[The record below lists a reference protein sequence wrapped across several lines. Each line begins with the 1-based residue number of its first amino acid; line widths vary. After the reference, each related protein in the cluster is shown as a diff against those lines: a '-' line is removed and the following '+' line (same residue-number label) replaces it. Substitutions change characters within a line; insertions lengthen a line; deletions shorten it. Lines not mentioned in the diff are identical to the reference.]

1 MSSLQVGVEKGN
13 VMKLITRTAKEK
25 IALNIGEAYVNRKNS
40 QILKKT
46 MEDGC
51 GEKCR
56 MRCQDR
62 IGKDHRETVFNY
74 FWHNGDITKGEVKC
88 APTWKSRAKRQGA
101 RRA

>member
-13 VMKLITRTAKEK
+13 VMKLIIRTTKEK
-25 IALNIGEAYVNRKNS
+25 RALNIGEDYVNRKNR

-46 MEDGC
+46 MKDGC

-56 MRCQDR
+56 MRCKDR

-74 FWHNGDITKGEVKC
+74 FWHNGDIH
-88 APTWKSRAKRQGA
+88 KRRG
-101 RRA
+101 

>member
-1 MSSLQVGVEKGN
+1 MLSLRVGVEKGN
-13 VMKLITRTAKEK
+13 VMELIIRTAKEK
-25 IALNIGEAYVNRKNS
+25 RALYIGEAYVIRKNR

-46 MEDGC
+46 TKDGC

-74 FWHNGDITKGEVKC
+74 FWHNGDIH
-88 APTWKSRAKRQGA
+88 KRRG
-101 RRA
+101 